1 MQTNL
6 SFIVVSHN
14 SADVLPGLLSSLAAS
29 PPAGGWE
36 LVLVDNHSDD
46 ASVETV
52 RQVIPKAVVIC
63 EELNRG
69 FAAGVNRGAARA
81 RGAFFVLANPDISWS
96 GDIFTPL
103 LKLLT
108 EHPRA
113 AAVAPRLVF
122 PDGRAQASIR
132 QFPDHGNIWFSRRS
146 PIAGWPGLRRL
157 QQRYTLA
164 DPSQPTPVPAVAA
177 TCLLVRASAFRAVGG
192 MDDGYFLY
200 VEDTDLCRRWAD
212 AGWEVWAHP
221 DVTVSHRWS
230 SRAGASRVR
239 ARHHRAGVRRYF
251 RAHHS
256 RRRLRNAILFLAL
269 RFADFIDGLRRQD
282 SRVGVGGGDGL

>member
-1 MQTNL
+1 VQTKL

-14 SADVLPGLLSSLAAS
+14 SADALPGFLSSLAAS
-29 PPAGGWE
+29 PPEGRWE
-36 LVLVDNHSDD
+36 LVLVDNNSAD

-52 RQVIPKAVVIC
+52 RQGIAEAVVIC
-63 EELNRG
+63 EEVNRG
-69 FAAGVNRGAARA
+69 FAAGVNRGAERA

-96 GDIFTPL
+96 GDVFTPL
-103 LKLLT
+103 LSILK

-146 PIAGWPGLRRL
+146 PLARWPGLRGL
-157 QQRYTLA
+157 QSRYTLA
-164 DPSQPTPVPAVAA
+164 DPPQPIRVPAVAA
-177 TCLLVRASAFRAVGG
+177 TCLLVRASAFRSVGG

-221 DVTVSHRWS
+221 GVTVSHRWS
-230 SRAGASRVR
+230 GRAGASRVP

-251 RAHHS
+251 RTHH
-256 RRRLRNAILFLAL
+256 RTRRLRNAILFLAL
-269 RFADFIDGLRRQD
+269 RCADLIDGVRRRD
-282 SRVGVGGGDGL
+282 TGGGRGGGL

>member
-1 MQTNL
+1 MQTKL

-14 SADVLPGLLSSLAAS
+14 SADVLPGFLSSLATS
-29 PPAGGWE
+29 PPDGEWE

-46 ASVETV
+46 SSVETV
-52 RQVIPKAVVIC
+52 RQGIAGAVVIR
-63 EELNRG
+63 EECNRG

-81 RGAFFVLANPDISWS
+81 RGRFFVLANPDISWS

-103 LKLLT
+103 MKIL
-108 EHPRA
+108 EAHPRA

-146 PIAGWPGLRRL
+146 PIAGWPGVRHL
-157 QQRYTLA
+157 QSRYTLA
-164 DPSQPTPVPAVAA
+164 DPPQPTAIPAVAA

-192 MDDGYFLY
+192 MDAGYFLY

-212 AGWEVWAHP
+212 AGWEVWVHP
-221 DVTVSHRWS
+221 GVTVSHRWTS
-230 SRAGASRVR
+230 AGGLSRVL
-239 ARHHRAGVRRYF
+239 ARHHRTGIRRYF
-251 RAHHS
+251 RAHHR

-269 RFADFIDGLRRQD
+269 SFAGLIDRLRRRVPEE
-282 SRVGVGGGDGL
+282 SRREDGS